1 MEIKNI
7 PVARLMTQDLV
18 TVSPETSLVEAGE
31 VLLDRDI
38 GSVVV
43 VDSSGKLVG
52 ILTSTD
58 FVNIVTND
66 LATADATVAEFMTE
80 SVVTVGAEATIRD
93 AAATMIA
100 DDIEHLPVE
109 EQDGSVAGMLST
121 TDLTAHLAYL
131 ES

>member
-18 TVSPETSLVEAGE
+18 TVSPGTSLVEAGE

-66 LATADATVAEFMTE
+66 LATAGATVAEFMTE

>member
-66 LATADATVAEFMTE
+66 LATAGATVAEFMTE

>member
-109 EQDGSVAGMLST
+109 KQDGSVAGMLST

>member
-43 VDSSGKLVG
+43 VDSSRKLVG

-66 LATADATVAEFMTE
+66 LATAGATVAEFMTE

>member
-1 MEIKNI
+1 
-7 PVARLMTQDLV
+7 MTQDLV
-18 TVSPETSLVEAGE
+18 TVSPETSLVEAGG

-43 VDSSGKLVG
+43 VDSAGKLVG

-58 FVNIVTND
+58 FVDMITND
-66 LATADATVAEFMTE
+66 LATADATVEEFMTE

-109 EQDGSVAGMLST
+109 DEDGSVAGMLST
-121 TDLTAHLAYL
+121 TDLAAHLAYL